1 MDRNNVWK
9 TYTKENLA
17 ELNKINDEYKKCLD
31 EGKTERECVD
41 ITVKMA
47 EENGYRNIKDIIASN
62 ETIKAGDKIYA
73 VCMGKAIAKQ

>member
-31 EGKTERECVD
+31 EGKTERE
-41 ITVKMA
+41 
-47 EENGYRNIKDIIASN
+47 EEN
-62 ETIKAGDKIYA
+62 
-73 VCMGKAIAKQ
+73 VCVG